1 MDRVRIKYHMD
12 GTMVLHLNYFFPAT
26 QARVKK
32 VLGLID
38 MDTENRDEILAAIAD
53 NLRERIES
61 YTQKDQKYLEKLK
74 KNLEIV
80 EEWRRKC
87 TK

>member
-1 MDRVRIKYHMD
+1 MD

-38 MDTENRDEILAAIAD
+38 MDTENRDEILTAIAD
-53 NLRERIES
+53 NLQERIQDYS
-61 YTQKDQKYLEKLK
+61 QKDQRYLEKLK

-80 EEWRRKC
+80 EEWRARGE
-87 TK
+87 

>member
-12 GTMVLHLNYFFPAT
+12 GKMVINLNYFFPAN
-26 QARVKK
+26 QVNVRKLCRIV
-32 VLGLID
+32 D

-53 NLRERIES
+53 NLRERVQDYS
-61 YTQKDQKYLEKLK
+61 QKNQKYLEKLK

-80 EEWRRKC
+80 EEWRARGE
-87 TK
+87 

>member
-1 MDRVRIKYHMD
+1 
-12 GTMVLHLNYFFPAT
+12 
-26 QARVKK
+26 
-32 VLGLID
+32 

-53 NLRERIES
+53 NLRGRIEDYS
-61 YTQKDQKYLEKLK
+61 QKDQKYLEKLK

-80 EEWRRKC
+80 EEWRAKC

>member
-1 MDRVRIKYHMD
+1 MDQIHIKYHAD
-12 GTMVLHLNYFFPAT
+12 GKMAINLNYFFPAT

-32 VLGLID
+32 VLGLVD
-38 MDTENRDEILAAIAD
+38 MDTDHRDEILAAIAD
-53 NLRERIES
+53 NLRERIEN

-80 EEWRRKC
+80 EEWRARGE
-87 TK
+87 

>member
-1 MDRVRIKYHMD
+1 MDRVRIKYRMD
-12 GTMVLHLNYFFPAT
+12 GTLILHLNYFFPAT

-80 EEWRRKC
+80 EEWRARGE
-87 TK
+87 

>member
-1 MDRVRIKYHMD
+1 MDRVRIKYRMD
-12 GTMVLHLNYFFPAT
+12 GTLILHLNYFFPAT

-74 KNLEIV
+74 KNLESV
-80 EEWRRKC
+80 EEWRARGE
-87 TK
+87 

>member
-26 QARVKK
+26 RARVKK
-32 VLGLID
+32 VLGLVD
-38 MDTENRDEILAAIAD
+38 MDTEHRDEILAAIAD
-53 NLRERIES
+53 NLRERIEG
-61 YTQKDQKYLEKLK
+61 YTAENQKYLEKLK

-80 EEWRRKC
+80 EEWRVKS
-87 TK
+87 

>member
-1 MDRVRIKYHMD
+1 MDQVRIKYHAD
-12 GTMVLHLNYFFPAT
+12 GKMVLHLNYFFPAT

-38 MDTENRDEILAAIAD
+38 MDIENRDEILTAIAD
-53 NLRERIES
+53 NLRERVEG
-61 YTQKDQKYLEKLK
+61 YDRKDQKYLEKLK

-80 EEWRRKC
+80 KEWRARGE
-87 TK
+87 